1 METMNDLKLILKRK
15 NIQLLVDFCLDESL
29 EFTLKPQTFPDTDW
43 ELNMKIADIKTAVAA
58 GMFLRENRIDV
69 NGIDQQK
76 YRKPVPKKTK
86 EETDDKAEEKEE
98 KAETTAPAPE
108 SNTIF

>member
-1 METMNDLKLILKRK
+1 MNDLKLILKRK

-43 ELNMKIADIKTAVAA
+43 ELTMKITDIKTAVAA
-58 GMFLRENRIDV
+58 GMFLRENRIEV

-76 YRKPVPKKTK
+76 FKKPAPKKAK
-86 EETDDKAEEKEE
+86 EESDDKAEEKEE
-98 KAETTAPAPE
+98 KNEAPAPE

>member
-1 METMNDLKLILKRK
+1 METMNELKLILKRK

-29 EFTLKPQTFPDTDW
+29 EFTFKPQTFPDTDW
-43 ELNMKIADIKTAVAA
+43 ELTMKITDIKTAVAA

-76 YRKPVPKKTK
+76 YKKQAAPKKAK
-86 EETDDKAEEKEE
+86 DDADDRADEKEE
-98 KAETTAPAPE
+98 KSEASAPE

>member
-1 METMNDLKLILKRK
+1 METMNDLKLVLKRK

-43 ELNMKIADIKTAVAA
+43 ELTMKITDIKTAVAA
-58 GMFLRENRIDV
+58 GMFLRENRIEV

-76 YRKPVPKKTK
+76 FKKQAPKKTK
-86 EETDDKAEEKEE
+86 DESDDKGEEKEE
-98 KAETTAPAPE
+98 KNDTPAPE

>member
-1 METMNDLKLILKRK
+1 MNDLKLVLKRK

-43 ELNMKIADIKTAVAA
+43 ELNMKITDIKTAVAA
-58 GMFLRENRIDV
+58 GMFLRENRIEV

-76 YRKPVPKKTK
+76 FKKQAPKKTK
-86 EETDDKAEEKEE
+86 EETDDRAEEKEE
-98 KAETTAPAPE
+98 KNDTPAAE